1 MYPYLKFLLNLSR
14 CDTDFARLCQSPAY
28 KMRLYRRLLCLFR
41 RVEDTTAFVSTRFVK
56 AFFKPALTFLPVTH
70 AGLNSGKSMQAKI
83 SLCRSMFHAK
93 TRPKTRL
100 QKLQRLSKLK
110 SVRKFWYKNS
120 QISISKSQKAK
131 RRTVKTASKTQMTAG
146 VACKAS

>member
-1 MYPYLKFLLNLSR
+1 
-14 CDTDFARLCQSPAY
+14 
-28 KMRLYRRLLCLFR
+28 
-41 RVEDTTAFVSTRFVK
+41 
-56 AFFKPALTFLPVTH
+56 
-70 AGLNSGKSMQAKI
+70 
-83 SLCRSMFHAK
+83 MFHAK